1 MKMINTKIKMKM
13 INTKIRMKMIN
24 KNQNENDKHKNQ
36 NENDN
41 ETMLSRTA
49 SPDKICEVLWS
60 IPGKNK
66 FR

>member
-1 MKMINTKIKMKM
+1 M